1 MLTLAQNIYVLIGA
15 LVLSIAFMVGLNRI
29 WPVARRYTGNDQI
42 GWQLSVLGTTYA
54 VILGFMLY
62 TEWTTF
68 SAATLNVNLEA
79 SNLRNMFRLSE
90 GLPDQQ
96 RARLEGQLHAYV
108 DAVLNEDWPLMS
120 RGEMPENSH
129 LINEEMWKTLMSMK
143 VATISESTAEDHA
156 LSELANLTDHRRTRL
171 LQSVTRLPAVF
182 WCVLLVGGVLTMIS
196 VSMFGSVN
204 PRLHAIQVC
213 SLTLLVTLV
222 MLAIADVDRPYQG
235 WVHIS
240 DYPFRRAQQ
249 NMN

>member
-1 MLTLAQNIYVLIGA
+1 
-15 LVLSIAFMVGLNRI
+15 MVGLNRI
-29 WPVARRYTGNDQI
+29 WPVARRYTSNDQI

-96 RARLEGQLHAYV
+96 RARLEGQLHAYA
-108 DAVLNEDWPLMS
+108 DAVVNEDWPLMS

-129 LINEEMWKTLMSMK
+129 LINEEMWKTLVSMK